1 MEIFYDEE
9 GDYLEIFF
17 GKPASDYG
25 IDISK
30 GITIFRYSKTNKLYG
45 LAVLDF
51 VKRTKNFKPIKID
64 LSKDVKILSKRRKI
78 RHKIKS

>member
-17 GKPASDYG
+17 DKPSPDYG
-25 IDISK
+25 IDIGR
-30 GITIFRYSKTNKLYG
+30 GITIFRYQKTNKLYG

-51 VKRTKNFKPIKID
+51 VRRTKNFKPIKIN
-64 LSKDVKILSKRRKI
+64 LSKDLKILSKRRKKP
-78 RHKIKS
+78 RKQ